1 METKDVIIMLFA
13 MLKLELKNEMF
24 FNSDNIIIKTQNN
37 EKIQI
42 ELQKE

>member
-1 METKDVIIMLFA
+1 METKDVIIMLFE
-13 MLKLELKNEMF
+13 MLKLEINNEMF

-42 ELQKE
+42 DLQKE